1 MSEKSQEVLLYNLV
15 EPPEFDAD
23 EEELEKRYQKA
34 FYESSKIDIHDQM
47 NTEDFEATW
56 QVLRSDIENESLN
69 LQRIFSEQTLDKIS
83 EIYDFVFPIN
93 IDFDSQYKIN
103 DFYDFLEFL
112 EYKNENFLAS
122 VWRFLKP
129 HNLVRFDIEGF
140 CKSNSMKVI
149 REIDEQLQI
158 HPQTEMIDLFLRTY
172 YKEKI
177 IEWFINRTERKKVD
191 ITVQIFEEG
200 E

>member
-1 MSEKSQEVLLYNLV
+1 MSEKSQQMLLYTLV

-23 EEELEKRYQKA
+23 EEELEARYREA
-34 FYESSKIDIHDQM
+34 FYESSKIDIQDQL

-56 QVLRSDIENESLN
+56 QVLRSDIENETLD
-69 LQRIFSEQTLDKIS
+69 LQRIFSEQTLDKIK
-83 EIYDFVFPIN
+83 EIYDFEFPIK
-93 IDFDSQYKIN
+93 IDLDSQYIIN
-103 DFYDFLEFL
+103 EFYDFLEFL
-112 EYKNENFLAS
+112 EYKNEKFISS

-129 HNLVRFDIEGF
+129 VNLVRFDIAAF
-140 CKSNSMKVI
+140 CNANAIKVI

-158 HPQTEMIDLFLRTY
+158 HPQNQMIDLFLRTY

-200 E
+200 V

>member
-1 MSEKSQEVLLYNLV
+1 MSEKSQEILLSYLD

-23 EEELEKRYQKA
+23 EEEIEKRQDKA
-34 FYESSKIDIHDQM
+34 FFESSKIDIHDQM
-47 NTEDFEATW
+47 NTEDFENTW
-56 QVLRSDIENESLN
+56 LVLKSDIENETLK

-83 EIYDFVFPIN
+83 EIYDFTFPIKL
-93 IDFDSQYKIN
+93 DLDSQYEMN
-103 DFYDFLEFL
+103 DFYEFLEFI
-112 EYKNENFLAS
+112 EYKNEEFISN

-129 HNLVRFDIEGF
+129 INLVRFDIEGF
-140 CKSNSMKVI
+140 CKSNSDKVI

-158 HPQTEMIDLFLRTY
+158 HPQNKMIDLFLRTY

-191 ITVQIFEEG
+191 ITVQIFQQG

>member
-23 EEELEKRYQKA
+23 EEELEERYQKA

-56 QVLRSDIENESLN
+56 QVLRSDIENESLD

-112 EYKNENFLAS
+112 EYKNEKFITG
-122 VWRFLKP
+122 VWRYLKP
-129 HNLVRFDIEGF
+129 INLVRFDIKGY
-140 CKSNSMKVI
+140 CNSNVMKVI

-177 IEWFINRTERKKVD
+177 IEWFINRSERKKVD